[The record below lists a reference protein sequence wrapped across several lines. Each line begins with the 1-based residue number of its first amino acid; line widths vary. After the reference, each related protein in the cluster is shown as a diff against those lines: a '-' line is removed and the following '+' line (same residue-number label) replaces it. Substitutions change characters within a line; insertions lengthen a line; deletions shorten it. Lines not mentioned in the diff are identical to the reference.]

1 MQFLFIVIAFSLD
14 NLSGLALLNKFC
26 ICCNRP
32 LILEFFDTFVLFPMT
47 ILGFDTSCKPLQRDH
62 LIDLALI
69 ATINEIFGC

>member
-32 LILEFFDTFVLFPMT
+32 LILEFLTHL
-47 ILGFDTSCKPLQRDH
+47 LGFDTSCKPLQRDH